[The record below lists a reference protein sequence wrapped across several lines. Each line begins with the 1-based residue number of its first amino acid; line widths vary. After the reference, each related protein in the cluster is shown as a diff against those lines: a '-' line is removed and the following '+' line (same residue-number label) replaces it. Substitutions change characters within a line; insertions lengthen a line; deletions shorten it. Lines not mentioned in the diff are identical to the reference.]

1 MPFQDAM
8 PMLSVTPIPAFGDN
22 YIWLLRQD
30 TSSDICVVDPGDAAP
45 VIELIEREG
54 LTLSTVLITHH
65 HQDHTGGLHELI
77 ERYSPRVIG
86 PDNPKIAGIDER
98 VGDGDEIRVMGRL
111 FEVHEVPGHT
121 LDHIAFFTAGIPP
134 LLFCGDT
141 LFSAGCGR
149 LFEGTPEQMHASLG
163 KLAALPDDTLVFA
176 AHEYTLANLRFALAA
191 DPHNP
196 EVARAMEECQ
206 RARELDRP
214 TLPSTLAR
222 EKRINP
228 FLRADD
234 AAVRQTASS
243 HGNTDS
249 EAATFA
255 TLRAWKDNF

>member
-1 MPFQDAM
+1 
-8 PMLSVTPIPAFGDN
+8 MLSVTPIPAFGDN

-30 TSSDICVVDPGDAAP
+30 TSSEICVVDPGDAAP

-65 HQDHTGGLHELI
+65 HQDHTGGLPTLV
-77 ERYSPRVIG
+77 ERYAPRVIG

-98 VGDGDEIRVMGRL
+98 VGQGDEFRAMGRL

-196 EVARAMEECQ
+196 DVTRAMEECQ
-206 RARELDRP
+206 NARELDRP

-228 FLRADD
+228 FLRCRD
-234 AAVRQTASS
+234 AGVRQAASAQ
-243 HGNTDS
+243 GDTDS
-249 EAATFA
+249 ESATFT
-255 TLRAWKDNF
+255 TLRAWKDSF

>member
-1 MPFQDAM
+1 
-8 PMLSVTPIPAFGDN
+8 MLSVTPIPAFGDN

-30 TSSDICVVDPGDAAP
+30 TSSEICVVDPGDAAP
-45 VIELIEREG
+45 VIELIEREK

-65 HQDHTGGLHELI
+65 HRDHTGGLPELI
-77 ERYSPRVIG
+77 ERYSPHVIG
-86 PDNPKIAGIDER
+86 PANPKIDGIDER
-98 VGDGDEIRVMGRL
+98 VGEGDVFRMMGRR

-141 LFSAGCGR
+141 LFRAGCGR
-149 LFEGTPEQMHASLG
+149 LFEGTPAQMHASLSQ
-163 KLAALPDDTLVFA
+163 LSALPDETLVFA

-196 EVARAMEECQ
+196 DVAQAMEECQ

-214 TLPSTLAR
+214 TLPSTLGQ

-228 FLRADD
+228 FLRVSEAGVRR
-234 AAVRQTASS
+234 AAAE
-243 HGNTDS
+243 HGDTDS
-249 EAATFA
+249 AEATFA

>member
-1 MPFQDAM
+1 
-8 PMLSVTPIPAFGDN
+8 MLSVTPIPAFSDN

-30 TSSDICVVDPGDAAP
+30 TTPDVCVVDPGDAAP
-45 VIELIEREG
+45 VIELLERES

-65 HQDHTGGLHELI
+65 HRDHTGGLAELI

-86 PDNPKIAGIDER
+86 PDNESIGGIDTPVTE
-98 VGDGDEIRVMGRL
+98 GDEVRVMGRL
-111 FEVHEVPGHT
+111 FEVIAVPGHT

-134 LLFCGDT
+134 LLFGGDA

-149 LFEGTPEQMHASLG
+149 LFEGTPEQMHASLE

-176 AHEYTLANLRFALAA
+176 AHEYTQANLRFALAA

-196 EVARAMEECQ
+196 DVAQAMEECQ
-206 RARELDRP
+206 RARELERP
-214 TLPSTLAR
+214 TLPTSMAR

-228 FLRADD
+228 FLRVAD
-234 AAVRQTASS
+234 AGVRQAAAA
-243 HGNTDS
+243 HGDVDS
-249 EAATFA
+249 DEATFA

>member
-1 MPFQDAM
+1 
-8 PMLSVTPIPAFGDN
+8 MLSVTPIPAFDDN

-30 TSSDICVVDPGDAAP
+30 TSSEICVVDPGDAAP

-54 LTLSTVLITHH
+54 LTLGTVLITHH
-65 HQDHTGGLHELI
+65 HPDHTGGLPELI
-77 ERYSPRVIG
+77 ARYAPRVIG

-149 LFEGTPEQMHASLG
+149 LFEGTPEQMHASLTR
-163 KLAALPDDTLVFA
+163 LAALPDDTLVFA

-196 EVARAMEECQ
+196 EVTRAMEECQ
-206 RARELDRP
+206 RTRDLYRP

-228 FLRADD
+228 FLRAGD
-234 AAVRQTASS
+234 AAVRHAASS
-243 HGNTDS
+243 QGNTDS
-249 EAATFA
+249 EEATFA
-255 TLRAWKDNF
+255 TLRAWKDHF